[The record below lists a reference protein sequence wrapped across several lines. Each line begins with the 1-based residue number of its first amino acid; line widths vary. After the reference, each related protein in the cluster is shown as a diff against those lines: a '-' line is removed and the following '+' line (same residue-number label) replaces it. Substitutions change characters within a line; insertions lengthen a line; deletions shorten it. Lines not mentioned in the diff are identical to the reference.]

1 MPREI
6 VSQADANAAA
16 PVASN
21 TSNPNNY
28 KDRLVKLIPSEI
40 VTGYITLQGLISGR
54 PGNNTALFTS
64 IAFISL
70 LILTPFYLKNISGVS
85 KTGQI
90 IFTSIA
96 FIIWVM
102 ASGGFH
108 YIFPEVK
115 IFDDNF
121 LGSML
126 LIIYTLAIPFVYK
139 G

>member
-6 VSQADANAAA
+6 ISATDAAKPRIAADINA
-16 PVASN
+16 
-21 TSNPNNY
+21 PNDY

-40 VTGYITLQGLISGR
+40 VTAYITLQGLISGQTS
-54 PGNNTALFTS
+54 NKTLFTS

-70 LILTPFYLKNISGVS
+70 LILTPFYLKSVSGVS
-85 KTGQI
+85 KIGQI
-90 IFTSIA
+90 IFTTLA

-108 YIFPEVK
+108 ILFPNVHV
-115 IFDDNF
+115 FDTDF
-121 LGSML
+121 LGSMI
-126 LIIYTLAIPFVYK
+126 LIIYTLVIPLVYK

>member
-6 VSQADANAAA
+6 ISVADASKPRIAADAN
-16 PVASN
+16 
-21 TSNPNNY
+21 TPNDY

-40 VTGYITLQGLISGR
+40 VTAYITLQGLISGEKD
-54 PGNNTALFTS
+54 NKTLYIA

-70 LILTPFYLKNISGVS
+70 LILTPFYLKSVSGVS

-90 IFTSIA
+90 IFTTLA

-108 YIFPEVK
+108 ILFPSVQV
-115 IFDDNF
+115 FDTDF
-121 LGSML
+121 LGSL
-126 LIIYTLAIPFVYK
+126 ILIIYTLVIPLVYK